1 MRIIRKEKGIING
14 KIDYS
19 CFSEIFLNIFKE
31 DGVSKEELEN
41 AICESYRKEGIK
53 CDTIKDIPIKEM
65 KEAITECCEAAGL
78 AFETFDDILDFFY
91 KNY

>member
-1 MRIIRKEKGIING
+1 MENILTEIERENNIR
-14 KIDYS
+14 
-19 CFSEIFLNIFKE
+19 EIFLNIFKE

-65 KEAITECCEAAGL
+65 KEAITECC
-78 AFETFDDILDFFY
+78 
-91 KNY
+91 

>member
-1 MRIIRKEKGIING
+1 MENILTEIERENNIR
-14 KIDYS
+14 
-19 CFSEIFLNIFKE
+19 EIFLNIFKE

-65 KEAITECCEAAGL
+65 EEAITECCEAAGL
-78 AFETFDDILDFFY
+78 AFEKFDDILDYFY
-91 KNY
+91 KNN

>member
-1 MRIIRKEKGIING
+1 MENILTEIERENNIR
-14 KIDYS
+14 
-19 CFSEIFLNIFKE
+19 EIFLNIFKE

-65 KEAITECCEAAGL
+65 KEAAGL
-78 AFETFDDILDFFY
+78 AFETFDDILDYFY
-91 KNY
+91 KNN

>member
-1 MRIIRKEKGIING
+1 MENILTEIERENNIR
-14 KIDYS
+14 
-19 CFSEIFLNIFKE
+19 EIFLNIFKE

-65 KEAITECCEAAGL
+65 EEAITECCEAVGL
-78 AFETFDDILDFFY
+78 AFETFEDILDYFY
-91 KNY
+91 KNN